1 MARNDSI
8 LASSPTG
15 SVPAGGEVLAKM
27 LCFLVTM
34 VETISKTSHSA
45 LTDYVD
51 GRTMLY
57 RSEIDNHG
65 E

>member
-15 SVPAGGEVLAKM
+15 SVPTGGAVLAKM
-27 LCFLVTM
+27 LYFLVTM
-34 VETISKTSHSA
+34 VESISKTSHGA